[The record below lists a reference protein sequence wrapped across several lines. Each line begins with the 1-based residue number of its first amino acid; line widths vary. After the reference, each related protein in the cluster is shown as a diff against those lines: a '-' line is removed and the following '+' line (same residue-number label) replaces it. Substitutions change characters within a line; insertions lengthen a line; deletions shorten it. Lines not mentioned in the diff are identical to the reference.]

1 MGDRLGKLS
10 AVVQPAVAGKGEVE
24 NSYCNKDA
32 LVSAGLVLQL
42 VHEQGNASA
51 LNLSV
56 PLNWFI
62 YAFFSISGLA
72 FIVQYAE
79 PWGCCHIRSTQ
90 THDGCCHAIR
100 ARSRFLLPHQQPA
113 TFGHAVCVAQ
123 RGEGERL
130 VLLGW
135 LWGTD
140 KLRVKAVGI
149 STRYGPQTHEV
160 EVNGTISLSLR
171 YR

>member
-1 MGDRLGKLS
+1 MFRLSEKLRYCRERHTIKIAHMPACQCTNTALLS
-10 AVVQPAVAGKGEVE
+10 RGGLQPWTQKPAVAGKGEVK
-24 NSYCNKDA
+24 NSYCSKDA

-113 TFGHAVCVAQ
+113 PSDMLYVWRKGVRE
-123 RGEGERL
+123 RG
-130 VLLGW
+130 
-135 LWGTD
+135 
-140 KLRVKAVGI
+140 
-149 STRYGPQTHEV
+149 
-160 EVNGTISLSLR
+160 
-171 YR
+171 